1 MNCTRLLFCC
11 FGFLLSQSLL
21 ARGIRGLI
29 TDANNQPLPFATIYV
44 EELGTGTSSNAQG
57 RFSYRMPTGTYN
69 ITFQYIGYET
79 VVQRVKVDSDFV
91 EITIQLKEQTYEL
104 KTVEVTS
111 DGRDPAYIIMRK
123 AITKAPFHLNQLN
136 SYEAEVYTKGS
147 GRVKKTPFMVRKLM
161 EKEGI
166 DSSFAFVSES
176 VSEIYYKRPNYFEEK
191 VISIYTKG
199 DSQNSD
205 PNAYINAS
213 FYEPTVADV
222 ISPLSPKAFA
232 YYNFTY
238 EGFFADRGREIDKIK
253 ITPKS
258 RGENV
263 VEGHINIVDGEWSIH
278 SLDIQVRKAMP
289 ANITVD
295 IKQIY
300 APIENKAWLPVS
312 HQFDG
317 MIKFYGFHFEF
328 GYLATVSNYKIELN
342 PDLDFEVAVIDEKL
356 EKEEA
361 KTIKDNRSLEIK
373 DIEERL
379 SNDKKVTRK
388 ELKKLVKEYEKQEQ
402 QKQEEPEVISISKYE
417 VDSNAYKRDS
427 IYWERIRPVP
437 LNELEVRGYE
447 VMDSLETVEEEE
459 QGNDVDTGI
468 SVGKKSSGFSILDL
482 VFGETYG
489 KKAKKFYIKPTILTA
504 GFNTV
509 DGYNLQYGMGY
520 SQGING
526 SRVFVE
532 ADTRYGFAREKLNYW
547 GTIGLDLNSKK
558 SSNEVNV
565 QVGGDGDVAVVK
577 KRKLRFQVGNNVA
590 QYNQNRPI
598 HPIVNT
604 FMTLLLERNYMKLYE
619 KDFAKFTYEQSIKR
633 NFSIYAGIEW
643 SERNTLQNFSDHRWF
658 DSDNQMY
665 TPNIP
670 INLETTADFE
680 THQATIATF
689 GFETRPWQKY
699 RIRNGRRYAISNSS
713 PLLKVQLRQ
722 AIKGIGSGDT
732 NFSHLDLGIQHF
744 FQWGIR
750 GNIDIRANAG
760 FFLNNENMF
769 FPDYHHF
776 LANLTPFVTT
786 DPVSSFRLLDYY
798 EHSTNNAYAQAQVHY
813 QFRKFLVTQIPAVQ
827 FLGIKEDVFLNY
839 LATETSQNY
848 FEAGYTIDNLFRFF
862 RLELVTSFQ
871 DWEYK
876 DFGIRIGIASNLGV
890 LFNIN

>member
-1 MNCTRLLFCC
+1 MQSTRLLLICL
-11 FGFLLSQSLL
+11 GLLLTQGLL
-21 ARGIRGLI
+21 ARGIRGVI
-29 TDANNQPLPFATIYV
+29 TDAQNNPLPFATIYV

-69 ITFQYIGYET
+69 VTFQFIGYET
-79 VVQRVKVDSDFV
+79 VVKRIKVDSDFV
-91 EITIQLKEQTYEL
+91 EINVQLKEQTYEL

-136 SYEAEVYTKGS
+136 SYKAEVYTKGS
-147 GRVKKTPFMVRKLM
+147 GRVKKSPFIVRKMM

-176 VSEIYYKRPNYFEEK
+176 VSEVYYKRPNYFEEK

-199 DSQNSD
+199 DNQNSD

-232 YYNFTY
+232 YYSFTY

-258 RGENV
+258 KGENV

-278 SLDIQVRKAMP
+278 SLDIQVRKATP

-317 MIKFYGFHFEF
+317 LIKFYGFHFDF
-328 GYLATVSNYKIELN
+328 GYLATVSNYDIELN

-361 KTIKDNRSLEIK
+361 STIKVTRNSEIK
-373 DIEERL
+373 DIEDRL
-379 SNDKKVTRK
+379 NNDKKVTRK
-388 ELKKLVKEYEKQEQ
+388 ELKKLLKEYEKQEQ
-402 QKQEEPEVISISKYE
+402 KQQEEPDVISISKYK

-447 VMDSLETVEEEE
+447 KMDSLNTADEE
-459 QGNDVDTGI
+459 QQGNTENTGI
-468 SVGKKSSGFSILDL
+468 SIGKKSSGFSILDL
-482 VFGETYG
+482 FFGETYG

-509 DGYNLQYGMGY
+509 DGYNFQYGIGY

-526 SRVFVE
+526 NRFFID
-532 ADTRYGFAREKLNYW
+532 ADTRYAFARKKLNYW
-547 GTIGLDLNSKK
+547 GTIGYDFKK
-558 SSNEVNV
+558 
-565 QVGGDGDVAVVK
+565 QPLRG
-577 KRKLRFQVGNNVA
+577 KLRFQAGNNVA
-590 QYNQNRPI
+590 QYNQNQPI

-619 KDFAKFTYEQSIKR
+619 KDFVRLTYEQPLSRSFKL
-633 NFSIYAGIEW
+633 YGGLEW
-643 SERNTLQNFSDHRWF
+643 AERNTLQNFSDHHWF
-658 DSDNQMY
+658 DSDSKVY
-665 TPNIP
+665 TSNIP
-670 INLETTADFE
+670 INLEASTDFE
-680 THQATIATF
+680 THQATIASI
-689 GFETRPWQKY
+689 GLETRPWQKY
-699 RIRNGRRYAISNSS
+699 RIRNGKKYAISNSS
-713 PLLKVQLRQ
+713 PLVKLQLWQ
-722 AIKGIGSGDT
+722 GISGVGGSDT
-732 NFSHLDLGIQHF
+732 KFSHLDIGFQHF
-744 FQWGIR
+744 LQWGIR
-750 GNIDIRANAG
+750 GNIDIKANAG
-760 FFLNNENMF
+760 FFLNNEGMF

-786 DPVSSFRLLDYY
+786 DPVGSFRLLDYY
-798 EHSTNNAYAQAQVHY
+798 EHSTNNAYVHAHVHY
-813 QFRKFLVTQIPAVQ
+813 QFRKFLVTQIPSIQ
-827 FLGIKEDVFLNY
+827 FLGLKENVFLNY
-839 LATETSQNY
+839 LGTETSKNY
-848 FEAGYTIDNLFRFF
+848 IETGYTVDNLFRFF

-871 DWEYK
+871 DWKYR
-876 DFGIRIGIASNLGV
+876 DFGIRIGIASNLSSFIG
-890 LFNIN
+890 IN

>member
-1 MNCTRLLFCC
+1 MQSTRLLLICL
-11 FGFLLSQSLL
+11 GLLLTQGLL
-21 ARGIRGLI
+21 ARGIRGVI
-29 TDANNQPLPFATIYV
+29 TDAQNSPLPFATIYV

-69 ITFQYIGYET
+69 VTFQFIGYET
-79 VVQRVKVDSDFV
+79 VVKRIKVDSDFV
-91 EITIQLKEQTYEL
+91 EINVQLKEQTYEL

-136 SYEAEVYTKGS
+136 SYQAEVYTKGS
-147 GRVKKTPFMVRKLM
+147 GRVKKSPFMVRKLM

-176 VSEIYYKRPNYFEEK
+176 VSEVQYKRPNYFEEK
-191 VISIYTKG
+191 VISVYSQG
-199 DSQNSD
+199 DNQDSD

-232 YYNFTY
+232 YYSFTY

-263 VEGHINIVDGEWSIH
+263 VEGYINIVDGEWSIH
-278 SLDIQVRKAMP
+278 SLDIQVRKATP
-289 ANITVD
+289 ANITID

-328 GYLATVSNYKIELN
+328 GYLATVSNYQIELN

-361 KTIKDNRSLEIK
+361 KTIKDTRSEEMK
-373 DIEERL
+373 DIEDRL
-379 SNDKKVTRK
+379 NNDKKVTRK
-388 ELKKLVKEYEKQEQ
+388 ELKKLLKEYEKQEQ
-402 QKQEEPEVISISKYE
+402 KQQAEPDVISISKYE
-417 VDSNAYKRDS
+417 VDSNAYRRDS

-447 VMDSLETVEEEE
+447 KMDSLNTAEEEK

-468 SVGKKSSGFSILDL
+468 NIGKKSSAFGILDL
-482 VFGETYG
+482 FFGETYG
-489 KKAKKFYIKPTILTA
+489 KKNKKFYIKPTILTA

-509 DGYNLQYGMGY
+509 DGYNFQYGIGY
-520 SQGING
+520 SQGIKGN
-526 SRVFVE
+526 RFFID
-532 ADTRYGFAREKLNYW
+532 ADTRYAFARKKLNYW
-547 GTIGLDLNSKK
+547 GTIGYDFKK
-558 SSNEVNV
+558 HPLRGE
-565 QVGGDGDVAVVK
+565 
-577 KRKLRFQVGNNVA
+577 LRFQAGNTIA
-590 QYNQNRPI
+590 QYNQTQPI
-598 HPIVNT
+598 HPIINT

-619 KDFAKFTYEQSIKR
+619 KDFVKLTYQQPLSR
-633 NFSIYAGIEW
+633 NFKLNAGIEW
-643 SERNTLQNFSDHRWF
+643 SERNTLPNFSDHHWF
-658 DSDNQMY
+658 NSDSKVY
-665 TPNIP
+665 TSNIP
-670 INLETTADFE
+670 INLETNADFE
-680 THQATIATF
+680 THQATIVSV
-689 GFETRPWQKY
+689 GMETRPWQKY
-699 RIRNGRRYAISNSS
+699 RIRNGKKYAVANSS
-713 PLLKVQLRQ
+713 PLMKLQLRQ
-722 AIKGIGSGDT
+722 GISGIGSSDT
-732 NFSHLDLGIQHF
+732 KFSHVDIGFQHF
-744 FQWGIR
+744 LQWGIR
-750 GNIDIRANAG
+750 GNIDIKANAG
-760 FFLNNENMF
+760 FFLNNEGMF

-776 LANLTPFVTT
+776 LANLTPLVTT
-786 DPVSSFRLLDYY
+786 DPVGSFRLLDYY
-798 EHSTNNAYAQAQVHY
+798 EHSTNNAYIHAHAHY

-827 FLGIKEDVFLNY
+827 FLGLKENVFFNY
-839 LATETSQNY
+839 LGTETSQNY
-848 FEAGYTIDNLFRFF
+848 MEVGYTVDNLFRFF

-871 DWEYK
+871 DWKYR
-876 DFGIRIGIASNLGV
+876 DFGIRIGIASNLNS
-890 LFNIN
+890 FIRIN

>member
-1 MNCTRLLFCC
+1 MQSTRLLLCC
-11 FGFLLSQSLL
+11 LGLFFMQGIF

-29 TDANNQPLPFATIYV
+29 TDANNDPLPFATIYV
-44 EELGTGTSSNAQG
+44 EELGTGTTSNAQG
-57 RFSYRMPTGTYN
+57 RFSYRMPSGTYN
-69 ITFQYIGYET
+69 ITFQFIGYET
-79 VVQRVKVDSDFV
+79 VVKRIKVDSDFV
-91 EITIQLKEQTYEL
+91 EINVQLNNQTYEL

-123 AITKAPFHLNQLN
+123 AISKAPFHLNQLD
-136 SYEAEVYTKGS
+136 SYQAEVYTKGS
-147 GRVKKTPFMVRKLM
+147 GRVKKSPFMVRKLM

-166 DSSFAFVSES
+166 DSTFAFVSES
-176 VSEIYYKRPNYFEEK
+176 VSEVSYKRPNTFEEK
-191 VISIYTKG
+191 VISIYTQG
-199 DSQNSD
+199 DSQDSD

-222 ISPLSPKAFA
+222 ISPLSPKAFG

-238 EGFFADRGREIDKIK
+238 EGFFVDRGREIDKIK
-253 ITPKS
+253 ITPRSK
-258 RGENV
+258 GENV
-263 VEGHINIVDGEWSIH
+263 VAGYINIVDGEWSIH
-278 SLDIQVRKAMP
+278 SLDIQVRKATP
-289 ANITVD
+289 ANITID

-328 GYLATVSNYKIELN
+328 GYLATVSNYQIELN

-361 KTIKDNRSLEIK
+361 KTIKDTRSEEIK
-373 DIEERL
+373 NIEDRL
-379 SNDKKVTRK
+379 NNDKKVTRK
-388 ELKKLVKEYEKQEQ
+388 ELKKLIKEYEKQEQ
-402 QKQEEPEVISISKYE
+402 QQQEEPEVISISSYK

-427 IYWERIRPVP
+427 LYWERIRPVP

-447 VMDSLETVEEEE
+447 KMDSLNTVEEEQ
-459 QGNDVDTGI
+459 QGNDDNTGI
-468 SVGKKSSGFSILDL
+468 SVGKKSSGFSILDII
-482 VFGETYG
+482 FGETYG

-509 DGYNLQYGMGY
+509 DGYNFQYGIGY
-520 SQGING
+520 SQGIKGN
-526 SRVFVE
+526 RFFIE
-532 ADTRYGFAREKLNYW
+532 ADTRYGFARKKLNYW
-547 GTIGLDLNSKK
+547 GTIGYDFKK
-558 SSNEVNV
+558 HPQRGKV
-565 QVGGDGDVAVVK
+565 
-577 KRKLRFQVGNNVA
+577 RLQVGNNVA
-590 QYNQNRPI
+590 QYNQNQPI

-619 KDFAKFTYEQSIKR
+619 KDFAKFTYEQPIKR
-633 NFSIYAGIEW
+633 NFKVYAELEW
-643 SERNTLQNFSDHRWF
+643 SERNTLQNFSNHRWF
-658 DSDNQMY
+658 DADNKIY

-670 INLETTADFE
+670 ISLETNADFE
-680 THQATIATF
+680 THQATIATV

-699 RIRNGRRYAISNSS
+699 RIRNGKKNAIANSS
-713 PLLKVQLRQ
+713 PLMKLQLRQ
-722 AIKGIGSGDT
+722 AIKGIGSSDT
-732 NFSHLDLGIQHF
+732 NFSHLDIGFQHF
-744 FQWGIR
+744 LQWGIR
-750 GNIDIRANAG
+750 GNLDIRANAG
-760 FFLNNENMF
+760 FFLNNDNMF

-827 FLGIKEDVFLNY
+827 YLGIKEDVFLNY

-871 DWEYK
+871 DWEHK
-876 DFGIRIGIASNLGV
+876 DFGVRIGIASNLGI

>member
-1 MNCTRLLFCC
+1 MKCTRLLLCC
-11 FGFLLSQSLL
+11 FGLFLTQSIL

-111 DGRDPAYIIMRK
+111 DGRDPAYIIIRK
-123 AITKAPFHLNQLN
+123 AIAKAPFHLNQLN
-136 SYEAEVYTKGS
+136 SYKAEVYTKGS
-147 GRVKKTPFMVRKLM
+147 GRVKKSPFMVRKLM
-161 EKEGI
+161 AKEGI
-166 DSSFAFVSES
+166 DSTFAFVSES
-176 VSEIYYKRPNYFEEK
+176 VSEVYYKRPNYFEEK
-191 VISIYTKG
+191 VISIYTEG
-199 DSQNSD
+199 DSQDSS

-232 YYNFTY
+232 YYSFTY

-258 RGENV
+258 KGENV
-263 VEGHINIVDGEWSIH
+263 VEGYINIVDGEWSIH
-278 SLDIQVRKAMP
+278 SLDIRVRKAMP
-289 ANITVD
+289 ANITID

-328 GYLATVSNYKIELN
+328 GYLATVSNYVIELN

-361 KTIKDNRSLEIK
+361 ATIKDTRSVEIK
-373 DIEERL
+373 DIEDRL
-379 SNDKKVTRK
+379 NNDKKVTRK
-388 ELKKLVKEYEKQEQ
+388 ELKKLIKEYEKQEQ
-402 QKQEEPEVISISKYE
+402 TKQEEPDVISISKYE

-437 LNELEVRGYE
+437 LNELEVRGYA
-447 VMDSLETVEEEE
+447 VMDSLDTVEEEE
-459 QGNDVDTGI
+459 QGNDKDTGI
-468 SVGKKSSGFSILDL
+468 SIGKKSSGFSVLDL

-489 KKAKKFYIKPTILTA
+489 KKAKKFYIKPALLTL

-509 DGYNLQYGMGY
+509 DGYNFQYGIGY
-520 SQGING
+520 SQGIQGN
-526 SRVFVE
+526 RFFIE
-532 ADTRYGFAREKLNYW
+532 ADTRYGFAREQLNFW
-547 GTIGLDLNSKK
+547 GTIGYDFKK
-558 SSNEVNV
+558 
-565 QVGGDGDVAVVK
+565 QPLRG
-577 KRKLRFQVGNNVA
+577 KLRFQAGNNVA
-590 QYNQNRPI
+590 QYNRNQPI

-619 KDFAKFTYEQSIKR
+619 KDFARFTYEQPLSR
-633 NFSIYAGIEW
+633 NFKVQASVEW
-643 SERNTLQNFSDHRWF
+643 EERNTLQNFSEHRWF
-658 DSDNQMY
+658 DADSRIF

-670 INLETTADFE
+670 TNLETNADFE
-680 THQATIATF
+680 THQATIASI

-699 RIRNGRRYAISNSS
+699 RIRNGKKYAIANSS
-713 PLLKVQLRQ
+713 PLLTWQLRQ
-722 AIKGIGSGDT
+722 AIQGIGSSDAK
-732 NFSHLDLGIQHF
+732 FSHIDIGVQHF

-750 GNIDIRANAG
+750 GNIDLKVNAG
-760 FFLNNENMF
+760 FFLNNEGMF

-786 DPVSSFRLLDYY
+786 DPVGSFRLLDYY
-798 EHSTNNAYAQAQVHY
+798 EHSTNNAYVHAHVHY

-827 FLGIKEDVFLNY
+827 FLGLKENVFLNY
-839 LATETSQNY
+839 LGTETSQNY
-848 FEAGYTIDNLFRFF
+848 FEAGYTVDNLFRFF

-871 DWEYK
+871 DWQYK
-876 DFGIRIGIASNLGV
+876 DFGVRIGIASNLGI
-890 LFNIN
+890 LFGFD